1 MADLF
6 LTWLPLV
13 LSVASFGICIY
24 LLKLKMNAKGN
35 LNAELS
41 ELRAEIASS
50 SQKVNS
56 LKKQFTEFR
65 TASINMGQAV
75 NELSSQ
81 SQELSERLNE
91 LEMVDTDSKLYSR
104 ASKMVQLGADVTE
117 LMEECELPK
126 AEAELMMSLKGKL
139 AGKQAISPLN
149 DEEDIAR

>member
-1 MADLF
+1 MLDLF

-13 LSVASFGICIY
+13 LSVISFVICIY
-24 LLKLKMNAKGN
+24 LLKLKMNEKGN

-41 ELRAEIASS
+41 ELREEISTS
-50 SQKVNS
+50 SQKVDS

-65 TASINMGQAV
+65 TASINLGQTV
-75 NELSSQ
+75 NDLGTQ
-81 SQELSERLNE
+81 SQELAERLNE

-139 AGKQAISPLN
+139 AGKQTIPPLS
-149 DEEDIAR
+149 DEEDIVR